1 MRYLALCL
9 AFLSPVAA
17 SAGGLAVAV
26 VVEAPCYPENEFHLC
41 EVPLVDGHYPGYL
54 PRSVPHTITYA
65 KESERFAV
73 FVTPNIVPYE
83 VAIAEAAAA
92 AAGLCG
98 QEPDEVVVARISER
112 ERYAPENLESWRFS
126 GTCQ

>member
-1 MRYLALCL
+1 MRILALCL
-9 AFLSPVAA
+9 ALLGPA
-17 SAGGLAVAV
+17 SAWGGGLVV
-26 VVEAPCYPENEFHLC
+26 VVEAPCFPDDKFHLC
-41 EVPLVDGHYPGYL
+41 EVPIVDGHFPGYL

-65 KESERFAV
+65 RAAERFAV

-83 VAIAEAAAA
+83 IAVGEAASA

-98 QEPDEVVVARISER
+98 QELGEVVVARISER
-112 ERYAPENLESWRFS
+112 ERYAPENLESWKFS